1 LLNYPNRA
9 DTSQSLST
17 VTRSVHQSINLQDVL
32 EKAVETMSRNI
43 DGAGNIGIYIVE
55 GEEAVIKAYRGYP
68 DWFIERAGR
77 IPYQEALHGRQL

>member
-1 LLNYPNRA
+1 
-9 DTSQSLST
+9 
-17 VTRSVHQSINLQDVL
+17 
-32 EKAVETMSRNI
+32 MSRNI